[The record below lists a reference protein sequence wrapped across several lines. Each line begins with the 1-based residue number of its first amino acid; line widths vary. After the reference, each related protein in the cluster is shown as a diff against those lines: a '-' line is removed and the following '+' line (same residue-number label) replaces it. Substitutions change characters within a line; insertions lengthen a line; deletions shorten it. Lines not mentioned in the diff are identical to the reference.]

1 MQFIDILITCPD
13 RQTASRIAR
22 VCIGERLAACANIG
36 EAIES
41 IYRWKGQIEEAVE
54 FPLLL
59 KTRVGLFEKLCAR
72 VKAEHPYEV
81 PCIIAT
87 ELAQIDPAYAKWLEE
102 ETGESPSP

>member
-22 VCIGERLAACANIG
+22 ICVDERLAACANIG

-41 IYRWKGQIEEAVE
+41 IYRREGQIEEAME

-59 KTRVGLFEKLCAR
+59 KTRAELFDRLAAR

-81 PCIIAT
+81 PCIMAT
-87 ELAQIDPAYAKWLEE
+87 ELVAVDPAYAAWLEA
-102 ETGESPSP
+102 ETS

>member
-1 MQFIDILITCPD
+1 MQFIDVLITCPD

-22 VCIGERLAACANIG
+22 VCVDERLAACANIG

-41 IYRWKGQIEEAVE
+41 IYRWKGQIEEAME

-59 KTRVGLFEKLCAR
+59 KTRAELFEKLSTRA
-72 VKAEHPYEV
+72 KAEHPYEV

-87 ELAQIDPAYAKWLEE
+87 EIAAIDPAYVKWLED
-102 ETGESPSP
+102 ETGDLP